1 MNLLVCG
8 EGVYYHRLLKSIKEK
23 VVPFGVDI
31 EELEN
36 ETKYKESMIFAFLA
50 ILRIRK

>member
-23 VVPFGVDI
+23 VEPFGVDI